1 MQTVSALQNKR
12 NRTYRSGHGQN
23 FVRVDNEFSRR
34 SITFKIVQYA
44 YLRTNVVRVSK
55 SEGKKGIKWMKAVGS
70 DDNVLY
76 SQVKPPYCR

>member
-23 FVRVDNEFSRR
+23 FVRVDDEFSRR

-55 SEGKKGIKWMKAVGS
+55 SEEKKEYKLDLTKNTFKLS
-70 DDNVLY
+70 PKTYKFL
-76 SQVKPPYCR
+76 